1 MVTSRSW
8 FHLWD
13 PRDPDLRQGVKQ
25 MEKKTI
31 CHCYHIDIKISRHN
45 CREKR
50 EACKMIVIKLRH
62 SQNPT
67 EQIAF
72 SERPVSDLSERRD
85 CYIYE
90 CLNSI
95 CHHLRA
101 ATKIW

>member
-1 MVTSRSW
+1 M
-8 FHLWD
+8 
-13 PRDPDLRQGVKQ
+13 
-25 MEKKTI
+25 
-31 CHCYHIDIKISRHN
+31 DIKISRHN

-50 EACKMIVIKLRH
+50 EASKMIVIKLRH

-67 EQIAF
+67 ERIAI